1 LNYFITGTDT
11 GIGKTFVT
19 ALLLRGL
26 RKTGLDA
33 VGMKPICCGDRGDA
47 EMLREA
53 ADFTTSLD
61 EVNPVWLE
69 VPAAPYT
76 ASMVE
81 ERMIDVPAVL
91 ASYNRLRK
99 AHRSVLVEG
108 VGGWMVPIRQDYYV
122 RDLAADIGLPV
133 VVVAGNKLGAINH
146 TLLTVQSIQA
156 SGQVCAGVILNH
168 SEPQADLIAT
178 STNRAILE
186 HLLDVPILFEIDRDQ
201 KEIELAIA

>member
-1 LNYFITGTDT
+1 MNYFVTGTDT

-19 ALLLRGL
+19 NLLVRSL
-26 RKTGLDA
+26 RKAGMDS

-47 EMLREA
+47 ELLQAA
-53 ADFTTSLD
+53 ADNSVGID

-81 ERMIDVPAVL
+81 ERMIDIPAVL
-91 ASYNRLRK
+91 ATYRRLRK
-99 AHRSVLVEG
+99 THPSVLVEG

-133 VVVAGNKLGAINH
+133 LVVAANKLGTINH

-156 SGQVCAGVILNH
+156 SGQVCAGVILN
-168 SEPQADLIAT
+168 SPSPQADLISFT
-178 STNRAILE
+178 TNKAILE
-186 HLLDVPILFEIDRDQ
+186 HLLDVPILFEIGRDQ
-201 KEIELAIA
+201 EEIELAIA